1 MLGKYS
7 IGTGD
12 RFGQQGEAQLRTVLN
27 AKNNDGVIIY
37 PVWNKSH
44 REHQIIGT
52 QHDEVREEADN
63 ATRKLN
69 WDKPYFVDAD
79 HITREIVD
87 PYIEPSNF
95 FTIDVAEYIGK
106 PVDNSDKEEFLKM
119 NRSFIGEVSIPGI
132 SKSFR
137 VSESFLGK
145 WCDQYLHA
153 IQEAGKLYRYIKSKK
168 TNGEAA
174 FEISMDEVE
183 TPQTPVELFFILKA
197 LADHDVQIHTI
208 APKFTGDFYKGV
220 DYVGDI
226 DQFVKEFDEDLW
238 VIDYA
243 INEFNLP
250 EGLKLSVHSGSDK
263 FSLYP
268 HMQKLIKEHDT
279 GLHLKTSGTTW
290 LEELIG
296 LAESGGDGLQMVYK
310 IYREAYSRYDELTG
324 PYLPVIDIN
333 ESDLPEPSEFS
344 TWSGQQIVDA
354 VEHNPDNPK
363 FQSGLRQFF
372 HCSYK
377 IAAEQGESFIN
388 LLVDNRRGISG
399 RVTDNLYQRH
409 IKPLFVG

>member
-7 IGTGD
+7 VGMGD
-12 RFGQQGEAQLRTVLN
+12 RFGQEGVAQLQAVQK
-27 AKNNDGVIIY
+27 AKTHDQLTIY

-44 REHQIIGT
+44 REHEIIGT
-52 QHDEVREEADN
+52 NHNAVREEADTAIN
-63 ATRKLN
+63 ELG
-69 WDKPYFVDAD
+69 WQDPYFVDAD
-79 HITREIVD
+79 HITRKIVD

-95 FTIDVAEYIGK
+95 FTIDVADYIGK
-106 PVDNSDKEEFLKM
+106 PADDSEKNDFLRK
-119 NRSFIGEVSIPGI
+119 NQSFIGEVSIPGI
-132 SKSFR
+132 SKSFK
-137 VSESFLGK
+137 VSESFLGR

-153 IQEAGKLYRYIKSKK
+153 IKEAGRLYQYIKSKK
-168 TNGEAA
+168 TNGEAV

-197 LADHDVQIHTI
+197 LANHNVKIHTI

-220 DYVGDI
+220 DYVGDVE
-226 DQFVKEFDEDLW
+226 QFVTEFDEDLW

-243 INEFNLP
+243 IKEFNLP
-250 EGLKLSVHSGSDK
+250 ENLKLSVHSGSDK

-268 HMQKLIKEHDT
+268 HIQKIIKKHDT

-296 LAESGGDGLQMVYK
+296 LAESGGEGLDMVYK
-310 IYREAYSRYDELTG
+310 IYSEAYSRYDELTG

-333 ESDLPEPSEFS
+333 KSNLPKQSEFS
-344 TWSGQQIVDA
+344 TWTGQQIVDA
-354 VEHNPDNPK
+354 IEHNPDSPK

-377 IAAEQGESFIN
+377 IAAEQGDSFIR
-388 LLVDNRRGISG
+388 LLNKNRPKISE
-399 RVTDNLYQRH
+399 RVTDNLYERH

>member
-7 IGTGD
+7 IGIGD
-12 RFGQQGEAQLRTVLN
+12 RFGQQGEAQLKAVLK
-27 AKNNDGVIIY
+27 AKNMDGVVIY

-52 QHDEVREEADN
+52 HHDEVREEADS
-63 ATRKLN
+63 ATRALN

-79 HITREIVD
+79 HITRKIVD
-87 PYIEPSNF
+87 PYIQSSNF
-95 FTIDVAEYIGK
+95 FTIDVADYIGK
-106 PVDNSDKEEFLKM
+106 PADPSDKSDFLR
-119 NRSFIGEVSIPGI
+119 NNQSFVGEVSIPGI

-137 VSESFLGK
+137 VSVSFLNK

-153 IQEAGKLYRYIKSKK
+153 IKEAGNLYEYIKSKK

-197 LADHDVQIHTI
+197 LADHDVRIHTI

-220 DYVGDI
+220 DYVGDVN
-226 DQFVKEFDEDLW
+226 QFAKEFDEDLW
-238 VIDYA
+238 VIEYA

-250 EGLKLSVHSGSDK
+250 EDLKLSVHSGSDK

-268 HMQKLIKEHDT
+268 HMKKLIKEHDM

-296 LAESGGDGLQMVYK
+296 LAESGGDGLKMVQDIYK
-310 IYREAYSRYDELTG
+310 AAYSRYDELTK
-324 PYLPVIDIN
+324 PYLPVIDIV
-333 ESDLPEPSEFS
+333 ESDLPDPSEFS
-344 TWSGQQIVDA
+344 RWTGRQIADA
-354 VEHNPDNPK
+354 IEHNPDNPK

-377 IAAEQGESFIN
+377 IAAEQGDSFTK
-388 LLVDNRRGISG
+388 LLIDNRSKISN
-399 RVTDNLYQRH
+399 RVTDNLYKRH
-409 IKPLFVG
+409 IKPLFVQ